1 MLLPMDKRQTENEK
15 YVANKFNEYKD
26 FIKDKQVS
34 FVIKKTERIV
44 YGVYMLARF
53 IPPQESLYSDLKK
66 TAHLALESVSQFGS
80 TTGIGSDDI
89 DRTHGHLQFLS
100 SLLSLACISGY
111 LSDSNVEIMKSEI
124 NYLHKHIEELSTR
137 FASETGQLHL
147 KSDLFV
153 VGQNKNFKAP
163 ESKMSFMKDNI
174 QTKDTNMSFK
184 KLPLA
189 SKEKQNLPVERP
201 KDLSSIQTKDTRE
214 KRIIDV
220 IRDKRIVS
228 IKDISSVIFD
238 VSEKTIQRTLQLL
251 IDKGQI
257 KKEGERRWAKY
268 QLL

>member
-1 MLLPMDKRQTENEK
+1 MDKRQTENEK

-44 YGVYMLARF
+44 YGIYMLTRF
-53 IPPQESLYSDLKK
+53 VPLQESLYTDLKK
-66 TAHLALESVSQFGS
+66 TAHLVLESVSQFGS
-80 TTGIGSDDI
+80 TTGIGSSDV
-89 DRTHGHLQFLS
+89 DRTHGHLQYLS

-147 KSDLFV
+147 KADLFV
-153 VGQNKNFKAP
+153 VGQNKTPKGGEN
-163 ESKMSFMKDNI
+163 KMSFI
-174 QTKDTNMSFK
+174 KDTVQNKDVDVSFIK
-184 KLPLA
+184 NPSK
-189 SKEKQNLPVERP
+189 SKEKQNTPVKQVKSDNQNE
-201 KDLSSIQTKDTRE
+201 LKDTRE

-220 IRDKRIVS
+220 IRDKNIVS

-268 QLL
+268 QLI